1 MLAVASAQP
10 SRPLLLPR
18 RRALSLAAGACAA
31 AFGWPTAARAAHM
44 VRPWPQAKPVPSLDL
59 ADLAGR
65 PWSLAGAHGKVV
77 VLNFWATWCEPC
89 RAEMPSLVAL
99 QAKRRNEKLVVC
111 AVNYLEPADKV
122 RRFQEVVT
130 TPATVLLDG
139 DGEATAA
146 WTPRVFPSTV
156 LIGRDGVP
164 VATVLG
170 ELDWMGSEAK
180 ALLDPLLAAR
190 PHA

>member
-18 RRALSLAAGACAA
+18 RRALSLAAGTCAA
-31 AFGWPTAARAAHM
+31 ALGWPQPARAAHM
-44 VRPWPQAKPVPSLDL
+44 VRPWPQAKPVPSLVL
-59 ADLAGR
+59 TDLAGR
-65 PWSLAGAHGKVV
+65 PWSLAAARGKVV

-99 QAKRRNEKLVVC
+99 QASRRQDKLVVC
-111 AVNYLEPADKV
+111 AVNYLESAEKV
-122 RRFQEVVT
+122 RSFQTLVAM
-130 TPATVLLDG
+130 PPTVLLDS

-156 LIGRDGVP
+156 MIGRDGVP

-170 ELDWMGSEAK
+170 ELDWMGGEAK
-180 ALLDPLLAAR
+180 ALLDPLVAAR
-190 PHA
+190 PPA